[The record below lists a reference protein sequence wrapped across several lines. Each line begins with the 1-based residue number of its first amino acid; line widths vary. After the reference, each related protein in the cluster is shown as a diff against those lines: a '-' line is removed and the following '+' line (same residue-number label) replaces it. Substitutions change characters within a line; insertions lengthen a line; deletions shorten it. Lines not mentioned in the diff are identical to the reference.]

1 MHQITREF
9 LHSFLKTYILP
20 SFTCIIINIIVSPH
34 KALYPYISLYIKR
47 SYLGGGTAV
56 CVGSLSSVKQL
67 RTERTEETEET
78 LPADGGLY
86 LVSELTVGVGASI
99 KTQGI

>member
-1 MHQITREF
+1 M
-9 LHSFLKTYILP
+9 
-20 SFTCIIINIIVSPH
+20 
-34 KALYPYISLYIKR
+34 
-47 SYLGGGTAV
+47 